1 MEKKKKDKYR
11 VKREDMNGEP
21 AVGMEVREILQG
33 VQEERRAVQKRK
45 EKILGEQCVESPE
58 AENWWSEELNV
69 LKDLHVGGLLSKEEK
84 DLAYDGKGRAGGGVR
99 RSWILRTMEMTSGC
113 FDYGEGK

>member
-1 MEKKKKDKYR
+1 MEKKFLIESLWEKNDKYR

-45 EKILGEQCVESPE
+45 EKILGELC
-58 AENWWSEELNV
+58 
-69 LKDLHVGGLLSKEEK
+69 
-84 DLAYDGKGRAGGGVR
+84 GK
-99 RSWILRTMEMTSGC
+99 S
-113 FDYGEGK
+113 